1 MKSSNVLK
9 QITNILKVLGSAF
22 RIKLLYC
29 IGTGEAC
36 VCHLEA
42 VMKKR
47 QAYISQHLMVL
58 RDAGILE
65 TRRDGKYIFYRV
77 ADESIFDLIESAAA
91 IQGFPPEK
99 LSQVTAFVSHADCS
113 CPNCVPDFAKEII
126 SEQT

>member
-1 MKSSNVLK
+1 MKSNDSDR
-9 QITNILKVLGSAF
+9 QIANIFKVLGSTF
-22 RIKLLYC
+22 RIKLLYT

-47 QAYISQHLMVL
+47 QAYISQNLMVL

-77 ADESIFDLIESAAA
+77 TGEGIFELIESAAA
-91 IQGFPPEK
+91 IQGIPSETLPE
-99 LSQVTAFVSHADCS
+99 VTGSSPHANCT
-113 CPNCVPDFAKEII
+113 CPNCVPEFAQEII
-126 SEQT
+126 SE

>member
-1 MKSSNVLK
+1 MKSGNIEK
-9 QITNILKVLGSAF
+9 QIVNILKVLGSAF
-22 RIKLLYC
+22 RIKLLYT

-58 RDAGILE
+58 RDTGILE

-77 ADESIFDLIESAAA
+77 ANESIFDLIESAAA
-91 IQGFPPEK
+91 IQGIPPEE
-99 LSQVTAFVSHADCS
+99 LPQVTGSVPHANCT
-113 CPNCVPDFAKEII
+113 CPKCVPEFAKEIVP
-126 SEQT
+126 E